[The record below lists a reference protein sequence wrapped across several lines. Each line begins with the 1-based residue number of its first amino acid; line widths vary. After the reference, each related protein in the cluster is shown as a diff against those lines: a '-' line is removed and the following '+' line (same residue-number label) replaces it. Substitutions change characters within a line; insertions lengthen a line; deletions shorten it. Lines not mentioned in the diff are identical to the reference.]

1 MIHTFVS
8 FFGYCL
14 NPPQF
19 PMGGARAHF
28 PKSGWKSNQMDMEV
42 YLGVRTCELFLCFVP
57 FVFLGFI
64 VLSCF
69 VCFTSPVSL
78 TGSYTEDEPDIVI
91 DILTKSVEMRT
102 NFRAKTQFA
111 KSLLV
116 LKLLTKFQ
124 ILSHTNL
131 IPRTP

>member
-1 MIHTFVS
+1 M
-8 FFGYCL
+8 
-14 NPPQF
+14 
-19 PMGGARAHF
+19 
-28 PKSGWKSNQMDMEV
+28 
-42 YLGVRTCELFLCFVP
+42 
-57 FVFLGFI
+57 
-64 VLSCF
+64 
-69 VCFTSPVSL
+69 SL

-102 NFRAKTQFA
+102 NVRAKTQFA